1 MILVQWDEEKY
12 DVGVKAFNAHHKRL
26 VDIINLLHSTADG
39 SNNLNHISVIY
50 KELIDYTKYHFD
62 VEEKLMLKYKYDNYH
77 LQKLEHKKFV
87 DSLTKSFE
95 KFKTEF
101 YIVEL
106 MELIDFLGDWILDHI
121 LNTDKQY
128 KEFFEKN
135 GVN

>member
-1 MILVQWDEEKY
+1 MILVKWDEEKY
-12 DVGVKAFNAHHKRL
+12 DVGVKAFNSHHKRL
-26 VDIINLLHSTADG
+26 VDIINLLHSTVDG

-50 KELIDYTKYHFD
+50 KELLDYTKYHFE

-77 LQKLEHKKFV
+77 LQRLEHKRFV
-87 DSLTKSFE
+87 DSLTESYE

-106 MELIDFLGDWILDHI
+106 LELIDFLGDWILDHI

-135 GVN
+135 GVK